1 MRRLLLLAVALLG
14 TMPLA
19 SKMLATASASANH
32 AQSPA
37 VGRPASE
44 HWLDLHELKTIVM
57 HTFANVGK
65 HDTSLLSAG
74 VAFYAMFALFP
85 ALAAATWIFGLV
97 ANPATIHD
105 QLNNLRGVLP
115 QEAWQIIDTQ
125 LNTLTSKSASFSLAG
140 IFGLLIAIYSARTAA
155 SSMMGALNVV
165 YGAEDDRGFVK
176 TNAIAILFTV
186 LAIVILLLAVGVL
199 VVLPILFNFVGINSF
214 AAEIIRYARW
224 PVLAVVMILALAVV
238 FRYGPHRERAR
249 WKWLTWGS
257 ATATVIW
264 LIASLGFSWYVA
276 AFNSY
281 DKTYGSIG
289 AVVVLLF
296 WFWITAFSGLLGAE
310 LDNVIERRRGVPP
323 K

>member
-1 MRRLLLLAVALLG
+1 MRRFLLLAVALLG
-14 TMPLA
+14 TRSLA
-19 SKMLATASASANH
+19 LKMLTTASADRARIV
-32 AQSPA
+32 AL
-37 VGRPASE
+37 GRPASK
-44 HWLDLHELKTIVM
+44 HWLDLHELKAIVVD
-57 HTFANVGK
+57 TFANVGK
-65 HDTSLLSAG
+65 HDTSLLAAG
-74 VAFYAMFALFP
+74 VAFYAIFALFP
-85 ALAAATWIFGLV
+85 ALAAATWIFGLA
-97 ANPATIHD
+97 ANPESIHD

-125 LNTLTSKSASFSLAG
+125 LNTLTSKSTSFSLAG
-140 IFGLLIAIYSARTAA
+140 ICGLLIAIYSARIAA
-155 SSMMGALNVV
+155 SSMMSALNVV
-165 YGAEDDRGFVK
+165 YGTEDNRGFIK

-214 AAEIIRYARW
+214 AAEIIRHVRW

-257 ATATVIW
+257 ATATVTW
-264 LIASLGFSWYVA
+264 LIASFGFSWYVA

-323 K
+323 Q

>member
-1 MRRLLLLAVALLG
+1 MLG
-14 TMPLA
+14 ILPLA
-19 SKMLATASASANH
+19 SKMLATSSTQEH
-32 AQSPA
+32 ALGTETGS
-37 VGRPASE
+37 RSFS
-44 HWLDLHELKTIVM
+44 LHELKAIVM
-57 HTFANVGK
+57 DTFANVGK
-65 HDTSLLSAG
+65 HDTSLLASG

-105 QLNNLRGVLP
+105 QLNSLRGVLP

-125 LNTLTSKSASFSLAG
+125 LNTLTSKSTSFSLAG
-140 IFGLLIAIYSARTAA
+140 IIGLLIAIYSARAAA

-165 YGAEDDRGFVK
+165 YSTEDERGFIK

-214 AAEIIRYARW
+214 AAEIIRYVRW
-224 PVLAVVMILALAVV
+224 PALAVVMILALAVV
-238 FRYGPHRERAR
+238 YRYGPHRERAR

-264 LIASLGFSWYVA
+264 LIASFGFSWYVA

>member
-1 MRRLLLLAVALLG
+1 MLG
-14 TMPLA
+14 ILPLA
-19 SKMLATASASANH
+19 SKMLATSSTQEH
-32 AQSPA
+32 ALGAETGS
-37 VGRPASE
+37 RSFS
-44 HWLDLHELKTIVM
+44 LHELKAIVM
-57 HTFANVGK
+57 DTFANVGK
-65 HDTSLLSAG
+65 HDTSLLAAG

-85 ALAAATWIFGLV
+85 ALAAATWIFGLA

-105 QLNNLRGVLP
+105 QLNSLRGVLP

-125 LNTLTSKSASFSLAG
+125 LNTLTSKSTSFSLAG
-140 IFGLLIAIYSARTAA
+140 IIGLLIAIYSARAAA

-165 YGAEDDRGFVK
+165 YSTEDERGFIK

-214 AAEIIRYARW
+214 AAEIIRYVRW
-224 PVLAVVMILALAVV
+224 PALAVVMILALAVV
-238 FRYGPHRERAR
+238 YRYGPHRERAR

-264 LIASLGFSWYVA
+264 LIASFGFSWYVA

-296 WFWITAFSGLLGAE
+296 WFWVTAFSGLLGAE

>member
-1 MRRLLLLAVALLG
+1 MLG
-14 TMPLA
+14 ILPLA
-19 SKMLATASASANH
+19 SKMLATSSTQEH
-32 AQSPA
+32 ALGTETGS
-37 VGRPASE
+37 RSFS
-44 HWLDLHELKTIVM
+44 LHELKAIVM
-57 HTFANVGK
+57 DTFANVGK
-65 HDTSLLSAG
+65 HDTSLLASG

-105 QLNNLRGVLP
+105 QLNSLRGVLP

-125 LNTLTSKSASFSLAG
+125 LNTLTSKSTSFSLAG
-140 IFGLLIAIYSARTAA
+140 IIGLLIAIYSARAAA

-165 YGAEDDRGFVK
+165 YSTEDERGFIK
-176 TNAIAILFTV
+176 TNVIAILFTV

-214 AAEIIRYARW
+214 AAEIIRYVRW
-224 PVLAVVMILALAVV
+224 PALAMVMILALAVV
-238 FRYGPHRERAR
+238 YRYGPHRERAR

-264 LIASLGFSWYVA
+264 LIASFGFSWYVA

>member
-14 TMPLA
+14 TRPLA
-19 SKMLATASASANH
+19 SKMLATASANH
-32 AQSPA
+32 AHSPA
-37 VGRPASE
+37 VGRPASG
-44 HWLDLHELKTIVM
+44 HWLDLPELKTIVM
-57 HTFANVGK
+57 DTFANVGK
-65 HDTSLLSAG
+65 HYTSLLSAG

-97 ANPATIHD
+97 ANPESIHD

-125 LNTLTSKSASFSLAG
+125 LNTLTSKSTSFSLAG
-140 IFGLLIAIYSARTAA
+140 IVGLLIALYSARTAA

-165 YGAEDDRGFVK
+165 YGIEENRGFIK

-186 LAIVILLLAVGVL
+186 LAILILLLAVGVL
-199 VVLPILFNFVGINSF
+199 VVAPILFNFVGLNSF
-214 AAEIIRYARW
+214 ASEIIRYARW
-224 PVLAVVMILALAVV
+224 PALAVVMILALAVV
-238 FRYGPHRERAR
+238 YRYGPNRDRAR

-264 LIASLGFSWYVA
+264 LVASFGFSWYVS

-281 DKTYGSIG
+281 DKVYGSIG
-289 AVVVLLF
+289 AVVILLF
-296 WFWITAFSGLLGAE
+296 WFWITSFCGLLGAE

>member
-1 MRRLLLLAVALLG
+1 MLG
-14 TMPLA
+14 ILPLA
-19 SKMLATASASANH
+19 SKMLATSSTQEH
-32 AQSPA
+32 ALGTETGS
-37 VGRPASE
+37 RSFS
-44 HWLDLHELKTIVM
+44 LHELKAIVM
-57 HTFANVGK
+57 DTFANVGK
-65 HDTSLLSAG
+65 HDTSLLAAG

-105 QLNNLRGVLP
+105 QLNSLRGVLP

-125 LNTLTSKSASFSLAG
+125 LNTLTSKSTSFSLAG
-140 IFGLLIAIYSARTAA
+140 IIGLLIAIYSARAAA

-165 YGAEDDRGFVK
+165 YSTEDERGFIK

-214 AAEIIRYARW
+214 AAEIIRYVRW
-224 PVLAVVMILALAVV
+224 PALAVVMILALAVV

-264 LIASLGFSWYVA
+264 LIASFGFSWYVA